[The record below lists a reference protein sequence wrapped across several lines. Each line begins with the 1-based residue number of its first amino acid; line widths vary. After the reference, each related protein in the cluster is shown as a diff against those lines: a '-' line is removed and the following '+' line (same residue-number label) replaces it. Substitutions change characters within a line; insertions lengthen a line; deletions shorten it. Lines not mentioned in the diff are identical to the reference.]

1 MKEISEEYFGSRGFV
16 NTGTLCG
23 IVLKELDLGV
33 HLGCFFCGVAFV
45 CLEGQKPNGY
55 LKHIDSA
62 MVRLRNSDLRV
73 RDVKG

>member
-1 MKEISEEYFGSRGFV
+1 MWNCIERVRSRRSSW
-16 NTGTLCG
+16 L
-23 IVLKELDLGV
+23 L
-33 HLGCFFCGVAFV
+33 FFCGVAFV

>member
-33 HLGCFFCGVAFV
+33 HLGCFFLWGGICMFRRA
-45 CLEGQKPNGY
+45 EAKW
-55 LKHIDSA
+55 IS
-62 MVRLRNSDLRV
+62 
-73 RDVKG
+73 